1 MSEKQCNGRRLF
13 AMLAIFSIY
22 RSFFVK
28 QQVRRQNVT
37 GLQWLASEAWT
48 SVTVLQTP
56 ELMPYLAGTIG
67 IAIRHG
73 EIKGLKEFLL
83 QIRPDYNNRY
93 GKHIVMILLI
103 HSYF

>member
-1 MSEKQCNGRRLF
+1 M
-13 AMLAIFSIY
+13 
-22 RSFFVK
+22 
-28 QQVRRQNVT
+28 T

-48 SVTVLQTP
+48 AVTVLQTP

-83 QIRPDYNNRY
+83 QIRPDHNSY
-93 GKHIVMILLI
+93 GKHIVTSLFI
-103 HSYF
+103 HSTF